1 VKYSISLNKNKL
13 SIVIIIQKTKCS
25 TFKENIMG
33 QLSNRTIAVLSENGF
48 EETELT
54 SPVQRLKEEGATVHI
69 ISSKLGKIQ
78 AMKGDH
84 EWTIAVAVD
93 KTITEANADDYNG
106 LLIPGGVLNPDSLR
120 KNEDAIA
127 FVKSFFESGKPVAAI
142 CHGPQ
147 VLITAEVVE
156 GRKLT
161 STKTI
166 KIDLVNAG
174 ADWYDQE
181 VVVDEGLVTSRS
193 PEDLPAFNDKI
204 VEEFAEGIHE
214 GQHL

>member
-1 VKYSISLNKNKL
+1 MSRTLNKNKL
-13 SIVIIIQKTKCS
+13 SFVITIQKTKCS
-25 TFKENIMG
+25 TIKENIMG
-33 QLSNRTIAVLSENGF
+33 QLSNRTIAVLSESGF

-69 ISSKLGKIQ
+69 ISSKSGKIQ

-84 EWTIAVAVD
+84 QWTIEIDVD
-93 KTITEANADDYNG
+93 KTIIESNADDYNG

-127 FVKSFFESGKPVAAI
+127 FVKAFFASGKPVAAI

-147 VLITAEVVE
+147 VLITAEVVA

>member
-1 VKYSISLNKNKL
+1 
-13 SIVIIIQKTKCS
+13 
-25 TFKENIMG
+25 MG

-69 ISSKLGKIQ
+69 ISAKPGKIQ

-84 EWTIAVAVD
+84 EWTIYVEVD
-93 KTITEANADDYNG
+93 KTLSEANPDEYNG

-120 KNEDAIA
+120 KNEDAIE
-127 FVKSFFESGKPVAAI
+127 FVKAFFSAGKPVAAI

-147 VLITAEVVE
+147 VLITAEVVK

-174 ADWYDQE
+174 ADWYDEE
-181 VVVDEGLVTSRS
+181 VIVDEGLVTSRS

-204 VEEFAEGIHE
+204 VEEFAEGVHE
-214 GQHL
+214 GQHS

>member
-1 VKYSISLNKNKL
+1 
-13 SIVIIIQKTKCS
+13 
-25 TFKENIMG
+25 MG
-33 QLSNRTIAVLSENGF
+33 QLSNRTIAVLSESGF

-69 ISSKLGKIQ
+69 VSSKAGKIQ

-84 EWTIAVAVD
+84 DWTIEVAVD
-93 KTITEANADDYNG
+93 KTLSEAKPDDYNG
-106 LLIPGGVLNPDSLR
+106 LLIPGGVLNPDALR
-120 KNEDAIA
+120 KNDNAIK
-127 FVKSFFESGKPVAAI
+127 FVKAFFEAGKPVAAI

-147 VLITAEVVE
+147 VLITAEVVS

-166 KIDLVNAG
+166 KIDLLNAG

-204 VEEFAEGIHE
+204 VEEFAEGVHE
-214 GQHL
+214 GQHS

>member
-1 VKYSISLNKNKL
+1 
-13 SIVIIIQKTKCS
+13 
-25 TFKENIMG
+25 MG
-33 QLSNRTIAVLSENGF
+33 QLSNRTIAVLSESGF

-69 ISSKLGKIQ
+69 ISSKAGKIQ

-84 EWTIAVAVD
+84 QWTIEVDVD
-93 KTITEANADDYNG
+93 KTISEADAEDYQG
-106 LLIPGGVLNPDSLR
+106 LVIPGGVLNPDALR
-120 KNEDAIA
+120 KNDDAIA
-127 FVKSFFESGKPVAAI
+127 FVKAFFEAGKPVAAI

-166 KIDLVNAG
+166 KIDLLNAG
-174 ADWYDQE
+174 AKWYDQE
-181 VVVDEGLVTSRS
+181 VVVDQGLVTSRS
-193 PEDLPAFNDKI
+193 PVDLPAFNDKM
-204 VEEFAEGIHE
+204 VEEFAEGVHQ
-214 GQHL
+214 GT

>member
-1 VKYSISLNKNKL
+1 
-13 SIVIIIQKTKCS
+13 
-25 TFKENIMG
+25 MG

-54 SPVQRLKEEGATVHI
+54 SPVERLKEEGATVHI
-69 ISSKLGKIQ
+69 ISSKSGKIQ

-84 EWTIAVAVD
+84 QWTIEVDVD
-93 KTITEANADDYNG
+93 KTINEANADDYHA
-106 LLIPGGVLNPDSLR
+106 LVIPGGVLNPDALR
-120 KNEDAIA
+120 KNEDAVD
-127 FVKSFFESGKPVAAI
+127 FVKAFFDLGKPVAAI

-166 KIDLVNAG
+166 KIDLLNAG
-174 ADWYDQE
+174 AEWYDQE
-181 VVVDEGLVTSRS
+181 VVVDAGLVTSRS
-193 PEDLPAFNDKI
+193 PRDLPAFNDKM
-204 VEEFAEGIHE
+204 VEEFAEGVHE
-214 GQHL
+214 GQHS